1 MEQSSW
7 ADLSDQRPK
16 KLVKKLGKLLV
27 THPSKNK
34 EAQNRASM
42 IQMAALKSSRL
53 AQSNRS
59 RFRVNLGVLQ
69 WPKIRERETD
79 YVERIYIKY
88 A

>member
-7 ADLSDQRPK
+7 PDLSDQRPR
-16 KLVKKLGKLLV
+16 KLVRKLGKLTV
-27 THPSKNK
+27 IHPSKNK

-42 IQMAALKSSRL
+42 IQIAALKSSRL

-59 RFRVNLGVLQ
+59 RFGANLGVLQ
-69 WPKIRERETD
+69 GPKIRERETD
-79 YVERIYIKY
+79 YFERIYIKY